1 MINLLVIDPHP
12 IVRSGFKNFLSD
24 FDHLNI
30 DYITDNAC
38 DALSYIES
46 NPIDII
52 ISEMVLSDI
61 SPFTF
66 INKSKKINP
75 NINIVFFSH
84 MDENIYSIPLLRG
97 GAIGYL
103 SKNVK
108 AKVMADA
115 LSKIHTNNLYIINNF
130 NNELSLDVDL
140 DRPRNSF
147 ETLSAREIK
156 VLKYLTDGKR
166 NIEIAKRLDINQKT
180 VNTYKNRMMQKLNVN
195 NVFDLYLQAKNM
207 NLV

>member
-1 MINLLVIDPHP
+1 MINLLVIDPDP

-24 FDHLNI
+24 FDHLNF

-84 MDENIYSIPLLRG
+84 MDRTSTVFPFFAGGPLAICPKTSKPKSWPKHCPKFTPTTFTSSI
-97 GAIGYL
+97 I
-103 SKNVK
+103 ST
-108 AKVMADA
+108 
-115 LSKIHTNNLYIINNF
+115 TN
-130 NNELSLDVDL
+130 
-140 DRPRNSF
+140 
-147 ETLSAREIK
+147 
-156 VLKYLTDGKR
+156 
-166 NIEIAKRLDINQKT
+166 
-180 VNTYKNRMMQKLNVN
+180 
-195 NVFDLYLQAKNM
+195 
-207 NLV
+207 

>member
-46 NPIDII
+46 NSIDII

-75 NINIVFFSH
+75 DINIVFFSH

-140 DRPRNSF
+140 DRPRNCF
-147 ETLSAREIK
+147 ETLSAREIE

-166 NIEIAKRLDINQKT
+166 NIEIARRLDINQKT

>member
-46 NPIDII
+46 NSIDII

-97 GAIGYL
+97 GALAICPKT
-103 SKNVK
+103 SKPK
-108 AKVMADA
+108 SWPTHCPKFTPTTFT
-115 LSKIHTNNLYIINNF
+115 SSIISTT
-130 NNELSLDVDL
+130 NEL
-140 DRPRNSF
+140 RC
-147 ETLSAREIK
+147 
-156 VLKYLTDGKR
+156 
-166 NIEIAKRLDINQKT
+166 
-180 VNTYKNRMMQKLNVN
+180 
-195 NVFDLYLQAKNM
+195 
-207 NLV
+207 

>member
-1 MINLLVIDPHP
+1 
-12 IVRSGFKNFLSD
+12 
-24 FDHLNI
+24 
-30 DYITDNAC
+30 
-38 DALSYIES
+38 
-46 NPIDII
+46 
-52 ISEMVLSDI
+52 
-61 SPFTF
+61 
-66 INKSKKINP
+66 
-75 NINIVFFSH
+75 
-84 MDENIYSIPLLRG
+84 
-97 GAIGYL
+97 
-103 SKNVK
+103 
-108 AKVMADA
+108 MADA

-140 DRPRNSF
+140 DRPRSGF
-147 ETLSAREIK
+147 ETLSAREIE